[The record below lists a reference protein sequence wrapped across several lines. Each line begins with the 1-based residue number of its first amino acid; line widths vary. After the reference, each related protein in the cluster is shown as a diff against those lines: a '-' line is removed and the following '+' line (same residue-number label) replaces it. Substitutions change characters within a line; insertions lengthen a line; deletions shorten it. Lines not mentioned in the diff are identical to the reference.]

1 MYVSLISIVINFKV
15 NTLWLIDFFY
25 PWETFPLFAQR
36 DVEGLEGS
44 EIANSAILDGK
55 KLFKSNQVF
64 RLGSENSK
72 SVILDVKQLFS

>member
-1 MYVSLISIVINFKV
+1 M
-15 NTLWLIDFFY
+15 
-25 PWETFPLFAQR
+25 FAQR

-55 KLFKSNQVF
+55 KLFTSNQVF

-72 SVILDVKQLFS
+72 SVILDVKQLLS